1 MWQVVDKVPHGR
13 RAKEGGTAAAPAA
26 RLAARAAH
34 GHRRRVFSMLDS
46 QSRPSNRPS
55 PLIADVLKIAQS
67 RLLMLDS
74 PRPSAT
80 AASSSAPGRSC
91 QGLHTGQQLQE
102 TEYTRMT
109 RLSALG
115 GAAPVCW
122 RTRG

>member
-1 MWQVVDKVPHGR
+1 MANFR
-13 RAKEGGTAAAPAA
+13 RDTHTAVGPNKLHTA
-26 RLAARAAH
+26 RLQHAWQPNAEP

-91 QGLHTGQQLQE
+91 RHVCACQQAQDLVKVVDDQS
-102 TEYTRMT
+102 
-109 RLSALG
+109 SAWG

-122 RTRG
+122 RI